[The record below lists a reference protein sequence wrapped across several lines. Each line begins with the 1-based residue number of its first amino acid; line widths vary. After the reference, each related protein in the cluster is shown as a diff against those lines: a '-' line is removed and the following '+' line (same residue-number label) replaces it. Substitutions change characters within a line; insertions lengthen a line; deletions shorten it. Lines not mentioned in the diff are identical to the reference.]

1 MQHRIAGDGVYLTI
15 GPAVGIHRSR
25 EVGLLVQDVIPLK
38 HHGELLATQETMRD
52 LSIPDEF
59 VGVEGLVAITALAE
73 HVDIGGNVTAP
84 REGDSCVST
93 IREVPCCQVARC
105 LQTVLCMCVGCVGIE
120 RKIEPL
126 VAEAERCRRRNV
138 DGVCDVTVGNG
149 RTVQVDITHAMIVAS
164 THRAAHVP
172 AVQRVETDVERCTS
186 PCVPVAVDVLRPR
199 DASTRCFVVS
209 DNSTDGIARA
219 LEAGIGAEAPVALRL
234 RNGIA

>member
-1 MQHRIAGDGVYLTI
+1 
-15 GPAVGIHRSR
+15 
-25 EVGLLVQDVIPLK
+25 
-38 HHGELLATQETMRD
+38 
-52 LSIPDEF
+52 
-59 VGVEGLVAITALAE
+59 
-73 HVDIGGNVTAP
+73 
-84 REGDSCVST
+84 
-93 IREVPCCQVARC
+93 
-105 LQTVLCMCVGCVGIE
+105 MCVGCVGIE

-138 DGVCDVTVGNG
+138 DGVRYVTIGNG
-149 RTVQVDITHAMIVAS
+149 RSVQVNITHAMIVAS

-219 LEAGIGAEAPVALRL
+219 LEAGIGAEAPVALCL
-234 RNGIA
+234 RNGIAQAVFHIRRTALHLEVCAQIGRERRFQSRVTHVDAQRVGIVVDVEQLCDAGLACRPTECHLQIGLLIETIAHVERRRDVGHRANGIDRYTKILLHEV